1 MSKRL
6 YPHKRVRYWYAYDI
20 DDICALF
27 SDLGLHPQTV
37 RKWIKNGLK
46 TIDAGKP
53 ALVYGHDLIAYLK
66 KNNESNKCK
75 TAFDQIYCMGCQD
88 ARPVFRNHVA
98 IEQKS
103 QFLKVQG
110 ACRECKTPM
119 FKSYKLADF
128 SRLRS
133 LFTLVDVAELY
144 DFEAHTDM
152 THIHAQERSTISEP
166 ALGEQYGELF

>member
-37 RKWIKNGLK
+37 RKWIKNGLQAM
-46 TIDAGKP
+46 DAGKP

-66 KNNESNKCK
+66 KNNSANKCK
-75 TAFDQIYCMGCQD
+75 TAFDEMYCMRCQD
-88 ARPVFRNHVA
+88 ARPVFRNKIAV
-98 IEQKS
+98 EQKT

-110 ACRECKTPM
+110 ACRECKNPM
-119 FKSYKLADF
+119 FKNYKLSDF
-128 SRLRS
+128 PALRQK
-133 LFTLVDVAELY
+133 FTLVGVLELY
-144 DFEAHTDM
+144 DFETPTDK
-152 THIHAQERSTISEP
+152 THIHAQEQNTASEST
-166 ALGEQYGELF
+166 QGELF